1 MRDANWALR
10 AACRGQDVELFYSN
24 EPTSVRAAL
33 RICGHCP
40 VRKDCFEDA
49 VQRGEW
55 FGVWGGLKESRR
67 RRIVRQVAAEDA
79 DAA

>member
-1 MRDANWALR
+1 MRDVNWALR

-24 EPTSVRAAL
+24 EPANVRAAL

-40 VRKDCFEDA
+40 VRQQCFEDA
-49 VQRGEW
+49 VSRGEW

-67 RRIVRQVAAEDA
+67 RRIVRQVAAESVT
-79 DAA
+79 AA